1 MADLNK
7 STENSPLTVEFR
19 ISHLAGGFL
28 DMSVPS
34 YVGSMAGKD
43 FLDTNDHTQ
52 DEITKILKAA
62 GDLKRKFRKRVSTE
76 YLPGRTLFM
85 LFYNR
90 SLRTRN
96 SFEGGIYQLGG
107 HAHFLSPSD
116 VYTPTL
122 PEDMVPY
129 QTEAIA
135 DVGRV
140 LSRYGD
146 AIAIRVYGDAAK
158 WVIGRGHR
166 IIQEFAR
173 WSDIPVL
180 NMEDDLYHPFQA
192 LADMKS
198 MLEVQPKPR
207 GKKFVVAYAYSGGL
221 KPLAVPQS
229 CVLIGTQFGMD
240 VVLAHPKGFD
250 LENSVIKAAEANTDR
265 YGGSFEIVNDMKQ
278 AFEGA
283 DFVYP
288 KAWSPKTFV
297 PPYSA
302 TVNKE
307 GASDYQNKFKD
318 WICTQEMMDLTNKGK
333 YMHCGPADRGQEATD
348 EVIDNQAYSL
358 YFEQAENRLHVQ
370 KAVMAMVMGSK
381 RRR

>member
-1 MADLNK
+1 MK
-7 STENSPLTVEFR
+7 
-19 ISHLAGGFL
+19 
-28 DMSVPS
+28 VPP
-34 YVGSMAGKD
+34 YVGSMSGKD

-52 DEITKILKAA
+52 EEIAKILKAA
-62 GDLKRKFRKRVSTE
+62 EDLRVKFRKRTPTPF
-76 YLPGRTLFM
+76 LPGRTLFM

-96 SFEGGIYQLGG
+96 SFEAGIYQLGG

-146 AIAIRVYGDAAK
+146 SIAIRIYGDAAK
-158 WVIGRGHR
+158 WTIGRGHR
-166 IIQEFAR
+166 VMEEFAK

-180 NMEDDLYHPFQA
+180 NMEDDIFHPFQA
-192 LADMKS
+192 LADMKAIVDVS
-198 MLEVQPKPR
+198 PKPKK
-207 GKKFVVAYAYSGGL
+207 KKFVVSYAYSGGL

-240 VVLAHPKGFD
+240 VVLAHPKGFE
-250 LENSVIKAAEANTDR
+250 LEDSVIESCEKNADR
-265 YGGSFEIVNDMKQ
+265 YGGSFEVSNDMKE

-288 KAWSPKTFV
+288 KAWSPRNSSRPT
-297 PPYSA
+297 A
-302 TVNKE
+302 T
-307 GASDYQNKFKD
+307 
-318 WICTQEMMDLTNKGK
+318 
-333 YMHCGPADRGQEATD
+333 R
-348 EVIDNQAYSL
+348 
-358 YFEQAENRLHVQ
+358 
-370 KAVMAMVMGSK
+370 
-381 RRR
+381 

>member
-1 MADLNK
+1 MN
-7 STENSPLTVEFR
+7 
-19 ISHLAGGFL
+19 
-28 DMSVPS
+28 VPS
-34 YVGSMAGKD
+34 YVGSMAGED

-52 DEITKILKAA
+52 GEIAKILKAA
-62 GDLKRKFRKRVSTE
+62 DDLKGKFRKRVPTR

-107 HAHFLSPSD
+107 NAHFLSPSD

-198 MLEVQPKPR
+198 ILEVEPKPK

-250 LENSVIKAAEANTDR
+250 LEDSVIKAAKANADH
-265 YGGSFEIVNDMKQ
+265 YGGSFEVVNDMKQ

-302 TVNKE
+302 IVNKE
-307 GASDYQNKFKD
+307 GASAYQNKFKG

>member
-1 MADLNK
+1 MKA
-7 STENSPLTVEFR
+7 P
-19 ISHLAGGFL
+19 
-28 DMSVPS
+28 P
-34 YVGSMAGKD
+34 YVGSMAGQD

-52 DEITKILKAA
+52 EEIAKILKAA
-62 GDLKRKFRKRVSTE
+62 EDLKVKFRKRTPTL

-146 AIAIRVYGDAAK
+146 SIAIRVYGDAAK
-158 WVIGRGHR
+158 WTIGRGHR
-166 IIQEFAR
+166 IMQEFAK

-180 NMEDDLYHPFQA
+180 NMEDDVFHPFQA
-192 LADMKS
+192 LADMKAI
-198 MLEVQPKPR
+198 VDVAPKPK
-207 GKKFVVAYAYSGGL
+207 GKKFVVSYAYSGGL

-240 VVLAHPKGFD
+240 VVLAHPKGFE
-250 LENSVIKAAEANTDR
+250 LEDHVIESCKKNSDR
-265 YGGSFEIVNDMKQ
+265 YGGSFEVSNDMKE
-278 AFEGA
+278 AFEDA

-288 KAWSPKTFV
+288 KAWSPKGFV
-297 PPYSA
+297 PPFSDA
-302 TVNKE
+302 VNKE
-307 GASDYQNKFKD
+307 AASEYQNKFRD
-318 WICTQEMMDLTNKGK
+318 WKCDQGMMDLTNKGK

-348 EVIDNQAYSL
+348 DVIDNPKYSL

>member
-1 MADLNK
+1 MA
-7 STENSPLTVEFR
+7 T
-19 ISHLAGGFL
+19 
-28 DMSVPS
+28 PS
-34 YVGSMAGKD
+34 YVGKMAGKD
-43 FLDTNDHTQ
+43 FLNTNDFSQ
-52 DEITKILKAA
+52 KEISAILVVSD
-62 GDLKRKFRKRVSTE
+62 DLKKKFRRRASTP

-96 SFEGGIYQLGG
+96 SFEAGIYHLGG

-135 DVGRV
+135 DVARV

-146 AIAIRVYGDAAK
+146 AISIRVYGDAAK
-158 WVIGRGHR
+158 WTIGRGHR
-166 IIQEFAR
+166 IIEEFAR

-180 NMEDDLYHPFQA
+180 NMEDDVFHPFQA

-198 MLEVQPKPR
+198 IMEVAPKPK
-207 GKKFVVAYAYSGGL
+207 GKKFVVSYAYSGGL
-221 KPLAVPQS
+221 KPLAVPQN

-240 VVLAHPKGFD
+240 VVLAHPEGFE
-250 LENSVIKAAEANTDR
+250 LEDSLIQSAKENRDR
-265 YGGSFEIVNDMKQ
+265 YGGSFEVVNDMKE

-288 KAWSPKTFV
+288 KAWSPKNFV
-297 PPYSA
+297 PPYNS
-302 TVNKE
+302 TVDKN
-307 GASDYQNKFKD
+307 GASAYQDKFKD
-318 WICTQEMMDLTNKGK
+318 WICTQEMMDLTNNGK
-333 YMHCGPADRGQEATD
+333 YMHCGPVDRGQEATD
-348 EVIDNQAYSL
+348 DVVDNSKYSL

-370 KAVMAMVMGSK
+370 KAVMAMLMGSK
-381 RRR
+381 RK